1 MMNYEFNNFSKR
13 LDLFIYQMAKELKMK
28 NYIPSVLTF
37 LIIMGWMN
45 SSMAQGGNLNEVMQC
60 TLKPGFTVDEVVR
73 VGRAIPRTD
82 SGPNLVFYR
91 EPIVAASSRAGSINV
106 VRYWDNFEHMIMG
119 LESQTQSGPSRHFFA
134 MVDCEGTRQ
143 IGRNWTVTEAGDA
156 SPYEGGEIDE
166 SYVAIRQCQLNPGET
181 MEDVRERLAEIDE
194 ENRAGNDRSGY
205 GFLQMLASGTEG
217 AMNSSF
223 AIRAIGENAEGLARR
238 LDAMSWNTPTSSDP
252 AACGSLSL
260 WKSYV
265 IHWGN

>member
-1 MMNYEFNNFSKR
+1 
-13 LDLFIYQMAKELKMK
+13 MK
-28 NYIPSVLTF
+28 KYMPSMLVF
-37 LIIMGWMN
+37 FIIMGWMN
-45 SSMAQGGNLNEVMQC
+45 SSMAQNGNLNEVMQC

-119 LESQTQSGPSRHFFA
+119 LESQTQTGPSRHFFA
-134 MVDCEGTRQ
+134 MVDCDGTRQ
-143 IGRNWTVTEAGDA
+143 VGLNRTANEAGDA
-156 SPYEGGEIDE
+156 SPYEGGEINE

-181 MEDVRERLAEIDE
+181 MEDVQQALVEFDE
-194 ENRAGNDRSGY
+194 ENRASNDRSGY

-223 AIRAIGENAEGLARR
+223 AIRVIGENAAGLARR

-252 AACGSLSL
+252 ASCGNLSL